1 MPLTP
6 PATLSPSKVSSF
18 TQCAL
23 AFRFSAIDRIP
34 EPPSAPATK
43 GTLVHATL
51 ERLFALEPAART
63 LVAAKACLL
72 DAIEAIRTDPEFTG
86 LELDEAAEAAFLTD
100 AEVLVEH
107 YFQLE
112 DPTTINPVGLEIML
126 EVPIEGVTLRGIID
140 RLEVDE
146 DGELIVTD
154 YKPGRSPGERHEQG
168 RLGGVHFYSYL
179 CEQVYGKRPK
189 KVQLLYLRE
198 PVAIIATPTEQ
209 STRGLRNKVGAIWQ
223 AVEKACAA
231 DDFRPKPG
239 PLCDYCAFK
248 PWCPAFGGDPAQA
261 PRPPVDEEAPA
272 LS

>member
-34 EPPSAPATK
+34 EPPSVPATK
-43 GTLVHATL
+43 GTLVHA
-51 ERLFALEPAART
+51 ALEGLFGLDAAART
-63 LVAAKACLL
+63 PAAAQACLL

-86 LELDEAAEAAFLTD
+86 LELDAAEEAAFFAD
-100 AEVLVEH
+100 AGVLVEQ

-112 DPTTINPVGLEIML
+112 DPTTINPVGLELML
-126 EVPIEGVTLRGIID
+126 EVPIDGVTLRGIID

-154 YKPGRSPGERHEQG
+154 YKTGRSPGERHEQG

-209 STRGLRNKVGAIWQ
+209 STRALRTKVGAIWQ

-239 PLCDYCAFK
+239 PLCNYCAFK

-261 PRPPVDEEAPA
+261 PRPPADSEAPTPA
-272 LS
+272 